1 MKDLTAIRDY
11 NIKMDAKE
19 LGCGVFH
26 WIVFVQWWTEMNIIT
41 KILFPQMTMQFV
53 EKPVGWRFFR
63 KGSKLLSQI
72 LIKECHEIYS
82 NANGHI

>member
-1 MKDLTAIRDY
+1 
-11 NIKMDAKE
+11 MDAKE

-26 WIVFVQWWTEMNIIT
+26 WIVFVQWWTEVNIIT